1 MGRIVTAISKRTM
14 AGPVALAL
22 MIGMLRSVEL
32 SSPAPA
38 AAAVEVAPG
47 AAAEKDRA
55 VMKELVMAF
64 DQAEAAVRKGE
75 VEALMPFYAKAYNYH
90 GLKRADVR
98 RVWEEVFRHYRGLSS
113 RHVFTQFKLE
123 QAGGTKKAFV
133 TCTGGLYGTDK
144 DTGKPVTIDSWVSE
158 VHHLIYEHGAW
169 RFFGNAGTAP
179 ESSPAGSAPHHPLF

>member
-1 MGRIVTAISKRTM
+1 MGEIVTATTKSMTAESAVM
-14 AGPVALAL
+14 AL
-22 MIGMLRSVEL
+22 MIGMLLSVGL
-32 SSPAPA
+32 SSSAPV

-47 AAAEKDRA
+47 TAAEKDRT

-98 RVWEEVFRHYRGLSS
+98 RVWEEVFLHYRGLSS

-133 TCTGGLYGTDK
+133 TCTGGLYGMDK

-158 VHHLIYEHGAW
+158 VHHLIYEQGAW
-169 RFFGNAGTAP
+169 RFLGNAGTAP
-179 ESSPAGSAPHHPLF
+179 ESAPAGSAPHHPLF